1 MCMVAVYL
9 AATILGVAFLY
20 TLSYWIVGGKVSVH
34 SVHKRYGAANLNEFS
49 RHLRRLRRS
58 PNLLNRQ
65 RISQNSSV
73 YAGLRGGMR

>member
-34 SVHKRYGAANLNEFS
+34 SVHKRYGGRELK
-49 RHLRRLRRS
+49 
-58 PNLLNRQ
+58 
-65 RISQNSSV
+65 RIQPPSTPSTPLSQPAQS
-73 YAGLRGGMR
+73 AEDKPKL